1 MLASRNQFEGLCYLL
16 KWHYTGLTYHPLKQN
31 RMPPP
36 YTESNEFNLLCFSS
50 LIQVWHKAKILKVSP
65 LRSISLDLFQNHTT
79 HTTPEKSLSQAI
91 QSLHLSCIYE
101 HTETKSLEC
110 IYKEEE
116 RSEGS
121 ESPENPTS
129 AAYRFKSQNWAL
141 MIDRGARL
149 LFPLSYS
156 AFTIAYFV
164 MII

>member
-1 MLASRNQFEGLCYLL
+1 MFLSFKFDTQ
-16 KWHYTGLTYHPLKQN
+16 
-31 RMPPP
+31 
-36 YTESNEFNLLCFSS
+36 
-50 LIQVWHKAKILKVSP
+50 AKILKVGL
-65 LRSISLDLFQNHTT
+65 LRSISLDLFQAHST
-79 HTTPEKSLSQAI
+79 HATPEKDFSQAI
-91 QSLHLSCIYE
+91 QSLHLSSIYE

-121 ESPENPTS
+121 EPPKTPTS
-129 AAYRFKSQNWAL
+129 TTYIFKSQNWAL

-164 MII
+164 VII

>member
-1 MLASRNQFEGLCYLL
+1 MLAPRNQFEGLCYLL

-36 YTESNEFNLLCFSS
+36 PIPNLMNLICCKCFSS
-50 LIQVWHKAKILKVSP
+50 LIQVWHKAKILKVGP

-79 HTTPEKSLSQAI
+79 HTTPEKNLSQAI
-91 QSLHLSCIYE
+91 QSLHLSSIYE

-129 AAYRFKSQNWAL
+129 SQNWAL

-164 MII
+164 MIV